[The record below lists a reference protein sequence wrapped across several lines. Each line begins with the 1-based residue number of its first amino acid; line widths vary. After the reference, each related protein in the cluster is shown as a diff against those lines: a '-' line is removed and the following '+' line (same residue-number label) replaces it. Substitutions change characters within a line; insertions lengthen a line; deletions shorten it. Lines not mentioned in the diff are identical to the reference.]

1 MTVTDVGRI
10 YDAISD
16 LGKEVTGVRVE
27 VAGLT
32 SRVDAAAATATEIAV
47 VRTAQASHEV
57 ADAGTHAGLSGSV
70 RRLWW
75 SYGLGIT
82 VTLGVLARAVFA

>member
-16 LGKEVTGVRVE
+16 LGKEVTGVRIE

-32 SRVDAAAATATEIAV
+32 SRVDAAAATATELAT
-47 VRTAQASHEV
+47 VRVSQTDHET
-57 ADAGTHAGLSGSV
+57 ADAAIHAGLSGSV

-82 VTLGVLARAVFA
+82 VSLGVLARAVFA